1 MEKFFNIAGPCNP
14 AKHYMLPATAR
25 LPGVMRLVERE
36 QYFAIHAARQSG
48 KTTLLQG
55 LVDDINA
62 TDERLDLCVEF
73 RGRRYAVEVKTAKNF
88 KVEDS
93 YTQLA
98 GYLDKLGLPEGW
110 MAVFDEDKTKPW
122 EEKLF
127 ARDVE
132 FNGKTLHVI
141 GL

>member
-48 KTTLLQG
+48 
-55 LVDDINA
+55 
-62 TDERLDLCVEF
+62 DERLDLCVEF

-88 KVEDS
+88 KGEDS